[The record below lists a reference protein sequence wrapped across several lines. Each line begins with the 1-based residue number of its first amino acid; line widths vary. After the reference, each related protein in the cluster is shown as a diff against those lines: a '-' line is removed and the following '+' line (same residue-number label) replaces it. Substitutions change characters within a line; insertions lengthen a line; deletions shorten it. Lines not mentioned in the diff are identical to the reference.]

1 MGTNKNNRILSIPIS
16 TASPEIILEQII
28 KGLVVHKD
36 FVHVVSLNP
45 ENLVASLKD
54 PLFRLIISEAE
65 ITINDG
71 VGVVLASRILNGA
84 FVPRMTGVDLMQ
96 NLIKEASKES
106 LRVLLVGGK
115 PNLAEE
121 LADCYNR
128 SYPASRFK
136 GVVGFSNVKSP
147 TPEEQKELLSIVAA
161 TRPHLM
167 FVAFG
172 SPEQEKWI
180 YQNRASLQGVTC
192 IGVGGA
198 FDFIGG
204 HVTRAPKLIQ
214 RIGFEW
220 LFRLITQP
228 WRLRRQAQLLVFA
241 WLVLRQKLKQ
251 MLGNQKI

>member
-1 MGTNKNNRILSIPIS
+1 MNTKKNNQILSIPIR
-16 TASPEIILEQII
+16 TVSPEYILEQII
-28 KGLVVHKD
+28 KGLAARKD

-45 ENLVASLKD
+45 ENLVISLKD
-54 PLFRLIISEAE
+54 PLFRQIISEAE

-71 VGVVLASRILNGA
+71 VGVVLASRILNGT
-84 FVPRMTGVDLMQ
+84 FVPRMTGVELMQ
-96 NLIKEASKES
+96 KVIKGVSKES

-121 LADCYNR
+121 LANCYSR

-136 GVVGFSNVKSP
+136 GIAGFSSVKLP
-147 TPEEQKELLSIVAA
+147 TPGEQKELLSIVAA
-161 TRPHLM
+161 MRPHLM

-204 HVTRAPKLIQ
+204 HVARAPRLIQ

-220 LFRLITQP
+220 LYRLLMQP
-228 WRLRRQAQLLVFA
+228 WRWKRQLRLLEFM
-241 WLVLRQKLKQ
+241 WLVIKEKF
-251 MLGNQKI
+251 NF